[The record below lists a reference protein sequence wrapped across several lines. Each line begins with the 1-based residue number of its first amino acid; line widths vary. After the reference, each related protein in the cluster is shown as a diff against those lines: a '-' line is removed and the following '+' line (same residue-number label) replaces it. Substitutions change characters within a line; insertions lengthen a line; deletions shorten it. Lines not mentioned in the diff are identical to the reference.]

1 MRNQRLF
8 FIFLVSALVVL
19 SGQVRAGCLDE
30 GIGFCQANPA
40 ACGLSTGCG
49 SLQTDLDTCNN
60 DLTEEGKKLT
70 TCNKVLTEEGE
81 KLTTCNTNL
90 IQCNNS
96 KIGLISQEA
105 CNSQI
110 STATSGLIKPTD
122 CPSTTGLISQETCNS
137 QISTA
142 TATCNTNLTQ
152 CNNSKIGLISQQ
164 TCNEQISAGYISLDT
179 VNKFRDCYGNKA
191 SHAECSTILTNDHL
205 SYFSKTVCGIT
216 KATIEDVNSFIQCS
230 KDPSDPT
237 KCSTLNTTDAATLK
251 TTIAETCKSNPAFCG
266 IMDTPTDTPTP
277 EFRDCAKVV
286 KLPKLA
292 FFKGKNSCKDNT
304 TSDSSEVSM
313 TQDASNPLLF
323 TVSKLVKDGK
333 DILPITLV
341 KDSETTSPLLTE
353 ESVRL
358 CRKVIY
364 LPKLA
369 FFVGSKSEGS
379 EECKDSKEPKFYEV
393 SMTQDEAN
401 PLLFTVS
408 ALVED
413 GKDIP
418 LK

>member
-1 MRNQRLF
+1 MRNKMLF
-8 FIFLVSALVVL
+8 FVFLVSALVVL

-105 CNSQI
+105 
-110 STATSGLIKPTD
+110 
-122 CPSTTGLISQETCNS
+122 CNS

-292 FFKGKNSCKDNT
+292 FFKGKSSCKDNT
-304 TSDSSEVSM
+304 TSDSYEVSM

-341 KDSETTSPLLTE
+341 KDSETTSPSLTE

-379 EECKDSKEPKFYEV
+379 EECKDSEKPKFYEV